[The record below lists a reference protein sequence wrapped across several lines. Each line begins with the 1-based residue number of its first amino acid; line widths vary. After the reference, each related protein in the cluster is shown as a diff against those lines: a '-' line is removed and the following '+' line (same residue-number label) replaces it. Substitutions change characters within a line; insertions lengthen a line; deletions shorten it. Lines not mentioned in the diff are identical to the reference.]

1 MKNRQL
7 LILSALTFLVLA
19 LLMGQQVF
27 AQATITIVNMDG
39 PGEGFNDPTPVA
51 PVGGNTGT
59 TLGAQRLIAFQTAAA
74 TWGGSL
80 TSLAEIRIQAS
91 FDPLS
96 CTATSGV
103 LGSAGA
109 ASIVS
114 DFPGAAFPKTW
125 YAVALAN
132 KLAGEDLLPGSND
145 IVAQFNSSIGTDPN
159 CLTGLNWYYG
169 LDNNHGNDLDLVTVL
184 LHEFAHGLGFA
195 NFVDESKG
203 TEPRNRTDIYSR
215 NILDT
220 TTGQTWDQMTP
231 HQRKLSAI
239 RARKIVWNGAGV
251 TAAVPTVLAQGT
263 PLLTVNSP
271 GSIAGNYDV
280 GEASFGPALT
290 STGITGD
297 VVQALDAAD
306 TTGPS
311 TTDACTTITNPA
323 DVAGR
328 IALVDRGSCTFTLK
342 VKNCQDAGALAVLVA
357 DNVAGSPP
365 ASLGGTDP
373 TITVPSVRITL
384 ADGNVIKSALAGGV
398 VNATLGV
405 DLSIRAGAN
414 ASGQALLYSPDP
426 VAPGSSISHWDT
438 IAFPNQLMEP
448 FINGDLSHNV
458 SPPAD
463 LTRTLLG
470 DVGW

>member
-1 MKNRQL
+1 MKTRQL
-7 LILSALTFLVLA
+7 LILSVA
-19 LLMGQQVF
+19 LLGLMFLINQAGF
-27 AQATITIVNMDG
+27 AQATITVVNMDG
-39 PGEGFNDPTPVA
+39 PGEGFNDPTPVT
-51 PVGGNTGT
+51 PVGGNSGA
-59 TLGAQRLIAFQTAAA
+59 TLGAQRLIAFQDAAGI
-74 TWGGSL
+74 WGSSL
-80 TSLAEIRIQAS
+80 SSAVEIRIQAS
-91 FDPLS
+91 FDPLP

-114 DFPGAAFPKTW
+114 DFPGATFPKTW

-132 KLAGEDLLPGSND
+132 KLAGLDLLPSSND

-159 CLTGLNWYYG
+159 CLTGFNWYYG
-169 LDNNHGNDLDLVTVL
+169 LDNNHGTNLDLVTVL

-195 NFVDESKG
+195 SFVDESKG
-203 TEPRNRTDIYSR
+203 TEIRNKTDIYSR
-215 NILDT
+215 QILDT
-220 TTGQTWDQMTP
+220 TTGQTWDKMTV

-239 RARKIVWNGAGV
+239 RPRKLVWNGAGV

-263 PLLTVNSP
+263 PVLAVNSP
-271 GSIAGNYDV
+271 AGIAGNYDV

-290 STGITGD
+290 SPGVTGD

-323 DVAGR
+323 VVNGK
-328 IALVDRGSCTFTLK
+328 IALVDRGSCAFTVK
-342 VKNCQDAGALAVLVA
+342 VKNCQDAGALAVIVA

-365 ASLGGTDP
+365 NGLSGTDP
-373 TITVPSVRITL
+373 TITIPSVRITL
-384 ADGNVIKSALAGGV
+384 ADGNTIKGALAGGV
-398 VNATLGV
+398 VNATLGL
-405 DLSIRAGAN
+405 DMSLRAGAN
-414 ASGQALLYSPDP
+414 AANQALLYSPNP

-438 IAFPNQLMEP
+438 LEFPNQLMEP
-448 FINGDLSHNV
+448 FINGDLTHNV

-470 DVGW
+470 DEGW